1 MLRGSEGTHVL
12 KVLIVVGENVCEM
25 LIRHECCGVGAPGSG
40 GGTPC
45 ATRRDG
51 GALVLQEPS
60 FVRMARKHM
69 GPELENSTVL
79 EGNINAM
86 LRKSEVGACDRGEA
100 AGRAAAEPFSEG
112 WFLFSLDEITVRVR
126 NRRSSEVS
134 GKMRGNNDSCCII
147 CFINVLII
155 RYTNGGGGGSSNAS
169 LRRGAWREFITEIV
183 VLC

>member
-1 MLRGSEGTHVL
+1 MRGSEGTHVL

-69 GPELENSTVL
+69 GPEFENSTFS
-79 EGNINAM
+79 EGNINVM
-86 LRKSEVGACDRGEA
+86 LSKSGVGACDRGEA
-100 AGRAAAEPFSEG
+100 AVRPAVEPFLEG
-112 WFLFSLDEITVRVR
+112 WFLFLFPPGRD
-126 NRRSSEVS
+126 
-134 GKMRGNNDSCCII
+134 
-147 CFINVLII
+147 
-155 RYTNGGGGGSSNAS
+155 YGSS
-169 LRRGAWREFITEIV
+169 TE
-183 VLC
+183 